1 MIKTDDLGMQSDI
14 SEIMLI
20 THDDVL
26 DPDVLTAADILVR
39 NLRNSIPHIDSVKH
53 ASKVLDALLQEQPRI
68 ISCIYQLDDLHFSEM
83 RSSVLR
89 AGIIALALQNG
100 HHAIIA
106 PASTRLPAAHWR
118 SEFIFRAARGIRLIR
133 PDFSE
138 QQVVFLLTQAIHFY
152 AQHSAED
159 QLITGENWH
168 KVSHHQ
174 AREQAA

>member
-1 MIKTDDLGMQSDI
+1 MIKTDDSGMQSDI

-26 DPDVLTAADILVR
+26 DSDVLTAANILAV

-53 ASKVLDALLQEQPRI
+53 AGKVLDALLQEQPRI
-68 ISCIYQLDDLHFSEM
+68 ISCIYHFDDLHCSEM

-89 AGIIALALQNG
+89 AGIVTLALQNG

-106 PASTRLPAAHWR
+106 PVSTRLPTAHWR

-133 PDFSE
+133 PDLSE
-138 QQVVFLLTQAIHFY
+138 QQVVFLLTQGIHFY

-159 QLITGENWH
+159 QLATGETWQ